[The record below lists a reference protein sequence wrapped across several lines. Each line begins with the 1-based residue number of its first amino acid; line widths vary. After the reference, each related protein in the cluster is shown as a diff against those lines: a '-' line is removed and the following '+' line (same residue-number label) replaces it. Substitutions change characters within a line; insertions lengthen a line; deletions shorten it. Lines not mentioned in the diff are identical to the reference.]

1 MSETK
6 KIKPNLITF
15 DVYSAL
21 VDYSLGLKD
30 IFSECSGLSSEKS
43 IDLVRQWRFKQL
55 QVLQISN
62 SLNQKRMPFI
72 QCTENSLDF
81 ICKVNDIKIN
91 ENQKKHLI
99 QAWDNLP
106 LWPEAE
112 EVITAL
118 IKKNYKIAVLSNGD
132 HEMLQNLCNSYNF
145 TFNHILSTDVNGYY
159 KPHHSVYKLPENVLG
174 IKSDNVLHV
183 AGSEVDVIGCVS
195 YGMPCYWSNRNDDIL
210 VYQNLSPI
218 YTFKNLKGLVKILK

>member
-1 MSETK
+1 MVETK

-43 IDLVRQWRFKQL
+43 IDLVRQWRLKQL

-72 QCTENSLDF
+72 KCTENSLDF

-210 VYQNLSPI
+210 VYKNLSPM